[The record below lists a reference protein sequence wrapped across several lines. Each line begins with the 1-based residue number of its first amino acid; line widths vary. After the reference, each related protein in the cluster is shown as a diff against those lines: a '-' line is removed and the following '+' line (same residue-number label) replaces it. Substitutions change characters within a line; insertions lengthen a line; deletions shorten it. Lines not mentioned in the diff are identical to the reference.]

1 MKKEK
6 DMKKEKKSRNI
17 KRDASQL
24 FVKIMALLLAIL
36 MVGAVSATLIFYLMH

>member
-6 DMKKEKKSRNI
+6 DMKKQKKSRNI

-24 FVKIMALLLAIL
+24 FLFFMALLLAIL